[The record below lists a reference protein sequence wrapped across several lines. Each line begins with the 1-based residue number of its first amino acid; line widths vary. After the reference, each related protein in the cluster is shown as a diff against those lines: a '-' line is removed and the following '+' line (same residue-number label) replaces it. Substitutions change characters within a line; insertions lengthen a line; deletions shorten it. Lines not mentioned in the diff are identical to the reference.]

1 MKIIVPTVLKRWIG
15 RSKIN
20 EKYSHEF
27 WFCSKCKKIIMSNDE
42 YCVNCGQAIDW
53 RVENDE

>member
-1 MKIIVPTVLKRWIG
+1 MKNTVMSFG
-15 RSKIN
+15 FAQN
-20 EKYSHEF
+20 V
-27 WFCSKCKKIIMSNDE
+27 KKIIMSNDE